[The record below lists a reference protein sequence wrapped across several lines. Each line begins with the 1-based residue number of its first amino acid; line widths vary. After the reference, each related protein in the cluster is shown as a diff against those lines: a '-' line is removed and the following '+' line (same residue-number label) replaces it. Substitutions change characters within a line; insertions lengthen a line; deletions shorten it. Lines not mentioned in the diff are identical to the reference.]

1 MTDKISNVEVTA
13 YAFQVADLGLG
24 GHGAMGVSNYEYQ
37 KGASLRVMRLAVRI
51 TSAEGFVGEYGVNW
65 GSTDATFG
73 QICML
78 APHLIGRDPE
88 AREEIYDD
96 LKRELRAYDRMGLGP
111 LDIALWDFAGKK
123 YGTSVSALL
132 GGFRKTIPAYAST
145 HHGQDGGG
153 GLDSPEAYA
162 EFTRHCQSLGYRAL
176 KIHGWHDGNVRRE
189 IAAAQAARAAAGDA
203 FDLMND
209 PGCQLRTWSDALKLG
224 RALDE
229 ADYLWY
235 EDPYRDASAAAHGHK
250 LLREKLKTPLMLTE
264 YVRGVESTANFV
276 LAGATDMVHI
286 DPEYDGGITGARKI
300 AHFCEAIGIDV
311 QCHACGPAQR
321 HLVSS
326 LRNTLFYEMA
336 LVGPDMPNLIAP
348 VYACDY
354 RDQLEAVDADGCV
367 PVPDGP
373 GLGVTLDWDYIA
385 AHKTDQ
391 RVFGA

>member
-1 MTDKISNVEVTA
+1 MDSISRIELYA
-13 YAFQVADLGLG
+13 YAFQVPGLGLG
-24 GHGAMGVSNYEYQ
+24 GHGAMGVSNYEY
-37 KGASLRVMRLAVRI
+37 KKDASLAVKRLALKII
-51 TSAEGFVGEYGVNW
+51 TDDGIVGEYGVNW

-111 LDIALWDFAGKK
+111 LDIALWDLAGKK
-123 YGTSVSALL
+123 YNTSVSKLL
-132 GGFRKTIPAYAST
+132 GGYRKTIPAYAST
-145 HHGQDGGG
+145 HHGQEGGG
-153 GLDSPEAYA
+153 GLDSPQAFA
-162 EFTRHCQSLGYRAL
+162 DFTRHCRSLGYRAL
-176 KIHGWHDGNVRRE
+176 KIHGWHNGDVRRE
-189 IAAAQAARAAAGDA
+189 IENSHKVREAVGDDM
-203 FDLMND
+203 DLMND

-224 RALDE
+224 YALDE
-229 ADYLWY
+229 AHYLWY

-276 LAGATDMVHI
+276 LAGATDMIHI

-300 AHFCEAIGIDV
+300 AHFCEAIGLDV

-321 HLVSS
+321 ALISS
-326 LRNTLFYEMA
+326 LRNTLYYEMA
-336 LVGPDMPNLIAP
+336 LVGPDMPNLVAP
-348 VYACDY
+348 VYADDY
-354 RDQLEAVDADGCV
+354 RDQLDAVDADGCV
-367 PVPDGP
+367 GVPDGP

-385 AHKTDQ
+385 AHQ
-391 RVFGA
+391 VEHRVFGG

>member
-1 MTDKISNVEVTA
+1 MTDTISRIELTA
-13 YAFQVADLGLG
+13 YAFNIPDLGLG
-24 GHGAMGVSNYEYQ
+24 GHGAMGVSNYEYR
-37 KGASLRVMRLAVRI
+37 KGASLRVMRLALKI
-51 TSAEGFVGEYGVNW
+51 FTGEGVTGEYGVNW

-96 LKRELRAYDRMGLGP
+96 MKRELRAYDRMGLGP
-111 LDIALWDFAGKK
+111 LDIALWDLAGKK
-123 YGTSVSALL
+123 YGTSVSKLL
-132 GGFRKTIPAYAST
+132 GGFRQKIPAYAST
-145 HHGQDGGG
+145 HHGQEDGGG
-153 GLDSPEAYA
+153 LQSPQAFA
-162 EFTRHCQSLGYRAL
+162 DFTLRCRDLGYRAL
-176 KIHGWHDGNVRRE
+176 KIHGWHNGDVRRE
-189 IAAAQAARAAAGDA
+189 IDAALTVRAAVGADM
-203 FDLMND
+203 DLMND
-209 PGCQLRTWSDALKLG
+209 PGCQLRTWSDALRLG

-229 ADYLWY
+229 AEYLWY

-300 AHFCEAIGIDV
+300 AHFCEAIGLDV

-321 HLVSS
+321 HLISS
-326 LRNTLFYEMA
+326 LRNTLYYEMA
-336 LVGPDMPNLIAP
+336 LVGPDMPNLVAP
-348 VYACDY
+348 VYTNDY
-354 RDQLEAVDADGCV
+354 RDDLDAVDAQGSVFV
-367 PVPDGP
+367 PEGP

-385 AHKTDQ
+385 AHQVET
-391 RVFGA
+391 RVFGG

>member
-1 MTDKISNVEVTA
+1 MTDTISRIELTA
-13 YAFQVADLGLG
+13 YAFNIPDLGLG
-24 GHGAMGVSNYEYQ
+24 EHGAMGVSNYEYN
-37 KGASLRVMRLAVRI
+37 KGASLRVLRLALKII
-51 TSAEGFVGEYGVNW
+51 TGEGVTGEYGVNW

-96 LKRELRAYDRMGLGP
+96 MKRELRAYDRMGLGP
-111 LDIALWDFAGKK
+111 LDIALWDLAGKK
-123 YGTSVSALL
+123 YGTSVSKLL
-132 GGFRKTIPAYAST
+132 GGFRQKIPAYAST
-145 HHGQDGGG
+145 HHGQEDGGG
-153 GLDSPEAYA
+153 LQSPQAFA
-162 EFTRHCQSLGYRAL
+162 DFTLRCRDLGYRAL
-176 KIHGWHDGNVRRE
+176 KIHGWHNGDVRRE
-189 IAAAQAARAAAGDA
+189 IDAALTVRAAVGADM
-203 FDLMND
+203 DLMND
-209 PGCQLRTWSDALKLG
+209 PGCQLRTWSDALRLG

-229 ADYLWY
+229 AEYLWY

-300 AHFCEAIGIDV
+300 AHFCEAIGLDV

-321 HLVSS
+321 HLISS
-326 LRNTLFYEMA
+326 LRNTLYYEMA
-336 LVGPDMPNLIAP
+336 LVGPDMPNLVAP
-348 VYACDY
+348 VYTNDY
-354 RDQLEAVDADGCV
+354 RDDLDAVDAQGSVFV
-367 PVPDGP
+367 PEGP

-385 AHKTDQ
+385 AHQVET
-391 RVFGA
+391 RVFGG